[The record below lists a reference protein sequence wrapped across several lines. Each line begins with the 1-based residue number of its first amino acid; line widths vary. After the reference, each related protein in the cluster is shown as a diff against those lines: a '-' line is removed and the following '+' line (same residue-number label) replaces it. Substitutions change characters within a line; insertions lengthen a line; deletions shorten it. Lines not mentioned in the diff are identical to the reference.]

1 MKHTKG
7 PWIADIT
14 NVFENFGETDRLHFR
29 VARCDFDGQRNEES
43 KANARLISC
52 APEMLNAL
60 IKSYKELS
68 ALWDCLYG
76 QNMSVV
82 GWHLNGD
89 REPLDNFFEDNCQ
102 NALEELKSVIEKATG
117 MKIEEVLK
125 NESR

>member
-52 APEMLNAL
+52 APEMLEAL
-60 IKSYKELS
+60 IIQYE
-68 ALWDCLYG
+68 WLYSKAYY
-76 QNMSVV
+76 NTCESI
-82 GWHLNGD
+82 
-89 REPLDNFFEDNCQ
+89 
-102 NALEELKSVIEKATG
+102 KSVIEKATG